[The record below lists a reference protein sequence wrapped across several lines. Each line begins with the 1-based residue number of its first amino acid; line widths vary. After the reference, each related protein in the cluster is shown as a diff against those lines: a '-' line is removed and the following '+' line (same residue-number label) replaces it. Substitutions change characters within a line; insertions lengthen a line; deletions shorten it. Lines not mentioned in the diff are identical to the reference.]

1 MKKIDTS
8 KLMEV
13 KLRIY
18 SYGTIERLS
27 KCFEKHRTDFRNKN
41 EFLVYVITNGLDI
54 LELQDENFKDY
65 YQKMESISEKITH
78 FENHL
83 SVKEDMYIQ
92 DLKMINVQQTLIEK
106 LLSRI
111 YNLVLAHDD
120 ERTLQARYVEA
131 GMYDRLPEGLQELKN
146 EYLKAIGIEEDKN
159 GDWNR

>member
-27 KCFEKHRTDFRNKN
+27 KCFEKHRADFRNKN
-41 EFLVYVITNGLDI
+41 EFLIHVITNGLDI

-65 YQKMESISEKITH
+65 YQKMENISEKITH

-83 SVKEDMYIQ
+83 SVKENSGFISTGKFDEDNSNEI
-92 DLKMINVQQTLIEK
+92 L
-106 LLSRI
+106 I
-111 YNLVLAHDD
+111 YN
-120 ERTLQARYVEA
+120 T
-131 GMYDRLPEGLQELKN
+131 
-146 EYLKAIGIEEDKN
+146 
-159 GDWNR
+159 

>member
-27 KCFEKHRTDFRNKN
+27 KCFEKHRADFRNKN
-41 EFLVYVITNGLDI
+41 EFLVHVITNGLDI

-78 FENHL
+78 FENHFVY
-83 SVKEDMYIQ
+83 SRFENDKCSTNIYRKIIVKNI
-92 DLKMINVQQTLIEK
+92 
-106 LLSRI
+106 
-111 YNLVLAHDD
+111 
-120 ERTLQARYVEA
+120 
-131 GMYDRLPEGLQELKN
+131 
-146 EYLKAIGIEEDKN
+146 
-159 GDWNR
+159 

>member
-1 MKKIDTS
+1 M
-8 KLMEV
+8 L
-13 KLRIY
+13 
-18 SYGTIERLS
+18 
-27 KCFEKHRTDFRNKN
+27 
-41 EFLVYVITNGLDI
+41 
-54 LELQDENFKDY
+54 LQTV
-65 YQKMESISEKITH
+65 KITH

-83 SVKEDMYIQ
+83 SAKEDMYIQ

-159 GDWNR
+159 YD

>member
-27 KCFEKHRTDFRNKN
+27 KCFEKHRADFRNKN

-65 YQKMESISEKITH
+65 YQKNGEYIR
-78 FENHL
+78 ENN
-83 SVKEDMYIQ
+83 SF
-92 DLKMINVQQTLIEK
+92 
-106 LLSRI
+106 
-111 YNLVLAHDD
+111 
-120 ERTLQARYVEA
+120 
-131 GMYDRLPEGLQELKN
+131 
-146 EYLKAIGIEEDKN
+146 
-159 GDWNR
+159 